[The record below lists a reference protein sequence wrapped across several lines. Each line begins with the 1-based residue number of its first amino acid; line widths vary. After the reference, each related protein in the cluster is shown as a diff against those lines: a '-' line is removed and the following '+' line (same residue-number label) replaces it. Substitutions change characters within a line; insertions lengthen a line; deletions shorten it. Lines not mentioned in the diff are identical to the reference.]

1 VKRLAGLSL
10 LILSF
15 VFAATAAADTG
26 TWGKWEPTFQGPISV
41 PAGAVCSFPVT
52 AEPVREDLRI
62 RYHFDEAGN
71 PDGYQVVGSLIARIT
86 NTATGVSVVRN
97 LSGHGTVMFQPD
109 GSWDAD
115 VEGGFL
121 VFFRSADQPANQLLY
136 FDGRTLLH
144 GLPTGEKALVG
155 SAGHTENLCETL
167 A

>member
-1 VKRLAGLSL
+1 MKRLASLSL
-10 LILSF
+10 LILSL

-26 TWGKWEPTFQGPISV
+26 PWGKWEPTFQGPISV

-52 AEPVREDLRI
+52 AEPVNEDLRI

-71 PDGYQVVGSLIARIT
+71 PDGYQVVGTLIARIT
-86 NTATGVSVVRN
+86 NTATGASAVRN

-109 GSWDAD
+109 GSWDAV

-121 VFFRSADQPANQLLY
+121 VFFRSGDRPSHQLLF
-136 FDGRTLLH
+136 FDGRTVLH
-144 GLPTGEKALVG
+144 GLPTGEKALVSSTG
-155 SAGHTENLCETL
+155 NTENLCETL